1 MNESV
6 TVEEINKWL
15 VKIEEIVPKIE
26 VAEPRGQGW
35 YTNMKAYISDS
46 KHFRDDGDLVRGFE
60 AVVWAWAIFEIC
72 VDLGV
77 FSVEK

>member
-1 MNESV
+1 MNEHV
-6 TVEEINKWL
+6 TIEEIDKWL
-15 VKIEEIVPKIE
+15 IKIEEIVPKIE
-26 VAEPRGQGW
+26 VVEPRGQGW

-46 KHFRDDGDLVRGFE
+46 KHFRDEGDLVRGFE

-77 FSVEK
+77 FAIDK